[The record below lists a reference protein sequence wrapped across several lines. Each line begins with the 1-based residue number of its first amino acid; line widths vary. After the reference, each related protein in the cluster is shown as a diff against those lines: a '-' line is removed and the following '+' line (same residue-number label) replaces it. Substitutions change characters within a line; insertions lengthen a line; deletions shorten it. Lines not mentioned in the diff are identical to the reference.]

1 MKDLKEKTVKNL
13 FPSLIPSSPGYPY
26 PDYTPWIL
34 FYQNVGGIAAASST
48 FAVNGYRAVFLKK
61 LLDVCA
67 KLIVQYIDIDAARYM
82 AFGIFGYRAYINQ
95 LDGLVL
101 YHFLKLV
108 GG

>member
-1 MKDLKEKTVKNL
+1 MKDT
-13 FPSLIPSSPGYPY
+13 LIQIIHLESF
-26 PDYTPWIL
+26 

-48 FAVNGYRAVFLKK
+48 FAVNGYGAVFLKK

>member
-1 MKDLKEKTVKNL
+1 ML
-13 FPSLIPSSPGYPY
+13 
-26 PDYTPWIL
+26 
-34 FYQNVGGIAAASST
+34 AALRLRLPL
-48 FAVNGYRAVFLKK
+48 AVNGYGAVFLKK

-108 GG
+108 GGKILEFVTVFAGTCP